1 MEDYY
6 THRNQ
11 GHRYLIK
18 KIDDSE
24 DIQFV
29 DADGMADEQHTKLM
43 RVYPHGFSSHSVDEA
58 HMLALGLGGRR
69 DLLVALGGEHH
80 QKRPKNLPK
89 GDTVLYN
96 AEGDVIRLFGK
107 KTLDITHAKNIK
119 LSIGKGLKDS
129 SGGGQNSGSN
139 GPSQGG
145 KEAEAGED
153 KDVTIVITEKDIT
166 LTKGKTT
173 VKLTGRQ
180 PSVRRRVRRRL
191 RSQGRSLRARATE
204 PRRSRRNQPDR
215 RSALQGRHR
224 VRPVGDRL
232 RPHRLR
238 SHEMDIRIRDA
249 EGTADQPFLLWDTS
263 GIRTIS
269 IPRSAIGSLQARARP
284 TTRTGSRPTT
294 RSTLRSCS
302 RCSRGDAPSPTT
314 RCRPAPT
321 RKGGGATT
329 SISKRVRRSSARGL
343 ALLIRATLNETARTG

>member
-24 DIQFV
+24 DIQLV

-58 HMLALGLGGRR
+58 HMLALSLGGRR

-173 VKLTGRQ
+173 VKLTGD
-180 PSVRRRVRRRL
+180 SLLCEGASDAAYGVKG
-191 RSQGRSLRARATE
+191 GRYV
-204 PRRSRRNQPDR
+204 
-215 RSALQGRHR
+215 R
-224 VRPVGDRL
+224 VRPNRVDLGV
-232 RPHRLR
+232 
-238 SHEMDIRIRDA
+238 
-249 EGTADQPFLLWDTS
+249 T
-263 GIRTIS
+263 
-269 IPRSAIGSLQARARP
+269 
-284 TTRTGSRPTT
+284 
-294 RSTLRSCS
+294 
-302 RCSRGDAPSPTT
+302 SPTGE
-314 RCRPAPT
+314 APC
-321 RKGGGATT
+321 KVATECGL
-329 SISKRVRRSSARGL
+329 SEIVFAR
-343 ALLIRATLNETARTG
+343 ID